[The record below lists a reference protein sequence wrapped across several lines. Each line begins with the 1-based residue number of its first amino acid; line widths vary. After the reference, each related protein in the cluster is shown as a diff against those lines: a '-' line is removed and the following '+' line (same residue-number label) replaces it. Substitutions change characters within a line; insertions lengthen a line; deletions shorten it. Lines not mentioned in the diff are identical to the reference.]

1 MSSGEKK
8 PVFREIDLQASLMGW
23 MSIVKKKKKK
33 RKEFERLSQQQSFPY
48 RRETS
53 EEHKVSLSLLPL
65 L

>member
-33 RKEFERLSQQQSFPY
+33 KEG
-48 RRETS
+48 
-53 EEHKVSLSLLPL
+53 V
-65 L
+65 